1 MGVMM
6 ALDVGEK
13 RIGVATSDALGII
26 ATPVTTVHREGAAQA
41 VSDIAGLVR
50 DYAAETLV
58 VGLPITL
65 RNTHS
70 RQTQKVTSFVDKLKD
85 ALDIPVVVWDERLTT
100 AEATRILRGP
110 DDRRRRGSSTKRQRS
125 VKENVDQVA
134 AALILEAYMA
144 AHPNRAASPVTE
156 DA

>member
-1 MGVMM
+1 MGAIL

-13 RIGVATSDALGII
+13 RVGVAASDALGIL
-26 ATPVTTVHREGAAQA
+26 ASPVTTLNRTTTSALVADVAA
-41 VSDIAGLVR
+41 LVEKHE
-50 DYAAETLV
+50 ATTVV
-58 VGLPITL
+58 VGLPVTL

-70 RQTQKVTSFVDKLKD
+70 RQTQKVTSFADNLAD
-85 ALDIPVVVWDERLTT
+85 GLDVPVVLWDERLST

-110 DDRRRRGSSTKRQRS
+110 DEGRRKGPSAKRRRR

-134 AALILEAYMA
+134 ATLILEAYMA
-144 AHPNRAASPVTE
+144 SQRMAAGRPSD

>member
-1 MGVMM
+1 MGVLL
-6 ALDVGEK
+6 ALDVGER
-13 RIGVATSDALGII
+13 RIGVAASDALGILASPLTTIQRDSTTQAI
-26 ATPVTTVHREGAAQA
+26 AEIVA
-41 VSDIAGLVR
+41 LVR
-50 DYAAETLV
+50 KYKAEKVV

-70 RQTQKVTSFVDKLKD
+70 RQTQKVRSFVDKLED
-85 ALDIPVVVWDERLTT
+85 ALEAPVVVWDERLTT

-110 DDRRRRGSSTKRQRS
+110 DDGRRKGPSAKRRQK

-144 AHPNRAASPVTE
+144 AAGNRTASPLRE